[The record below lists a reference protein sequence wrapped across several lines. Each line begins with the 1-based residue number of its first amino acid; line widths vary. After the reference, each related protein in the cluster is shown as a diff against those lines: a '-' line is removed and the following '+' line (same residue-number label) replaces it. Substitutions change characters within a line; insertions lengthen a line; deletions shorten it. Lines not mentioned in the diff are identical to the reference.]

1 MMNEHSEKF
10 LRERRMMLFL
20 PLLTIP
26 FLFLAFWALGGGNP
40 DVLNDDHQT
49 KGLNLTLPGA
59 TLPEGENLDKMAL
72 YEKEEQKQ
80 RSLSQQ
86 EGQLPL
92 FESKLPVE
100 GKEAVPNDL
109 DRAEQEIAS
118 QLETIQQLVNAPAP
132 SVAKKVPEPVMEK
145 TGIHKDVRQLEEM
158 MEQMSRPMGED
169 PEMQQIDSMLDKLL
183 DVQHPERVQLRLEEA
198 KSKVKSFAVE
208 ASGGHETD
216 NQTNTAFQTNGFY
229 GLDESEPSAEE
240 PVPVAIAATVY
251 GDQEMVTGQ
260 TITLE
265 LSEDVSINGLSLLK
279 GQLVH
284 GRCSLSGERLEIKI
298 SAIRKGKMILPVS
311 LAVHDM
317 DAMEGIRIPGSM
329 ERKAVKEGA
338 GQAIQSTQL
347 MGYDTS
353 WQMQAASA
361 GSETVKGL
369 LSKKVKLTK
378 VRVRAGHP
386 VLLVNQK

>member
-1 MMNEHSEKF
+1 MMNEHSEQF

-40 DVLNDDHQT
+40 NVLDDDHQT

-72 YEKEEQKQ
+72 YEKEEQKH

-92 FESKLPVE
+92 FESGLPL
-100 GKEAVPNDL
+100 KEKTPIPKDL
-109 DRAEQEIAS
+109 DLAEQEIAS
-118 QLETIQQLVNAPAP
+118 QLETIQQLVNVPAPAA
-132 SVAKKVPEPVMEK
+132 AKKVTEPVMEK
-145 TGIHKDVRQLEEM
+145 TGIHEDVQQLEEM
-158 MEQMSRPMGED
+158 MQQMNRPMGED
-169 PEMQQIDSMLDKLL
+169 PEMQQIASMLDKLL
-183 DVQHPERVQLRLEEA
+183 DVQHPERVQQRLEAA
-198 KSKVKSFAVE
+198 KRKLKSYEVE
-208 ASGGHETD
+208 ASLEQEIKEANPTI
-216 NQTNTAFQTNGFY
+216 QTNGFY
-229 GLDESEPSAEE
+229 GLDERKPTVNE
-240 PVPVAIAATVY
+240 PVPVAIAAIVY
-251 GDQEMVTGQ
+251 GDQELVTGQ

-265 LSEDVSINGLSLLK
+265 LSEEVSINGLSFSK

-284 GRCSLSGERLEIKI
+284 GRCILSGERLEIEI
-298 SAIRKGKMILPVS
+298 SAIRNGKMILPVS
-311 LAVHDM
+311 LSVHDM

-329 ERKAVKEGA
+329 ERKALKEGV

-369 LSKKVKLTK
+369 LSKKAKLKKVK
-378 VRVRAGHP
+378 VRAGHP

>member
-1 MMNEHSEKF
+1 MMNEHSEQF

-40 DVLNDDHQT
+40 NVLNDDHQT

-59 TLPEGENLDKMAL
+59 NLTNEEKLDKMAL

-92 FESKLPVE
+92 FDSKLPLE
-100 GKEAVPNDL
+100 GKEAVPNEL
-109 DRAEQEIAS
+109 DRAEKEIAS
-118 QLETIQQLVNAPAP
+118 QLETIQQLVNVPAP
-132 SVAKKVPEPVMEK
+132 TAAKKVTETVLDK
-145 TGIHKDVRQLEEM
+145 TGIHEDVRQLEEM
-158 MEQMSRPMGED
+158 MRQLNRPTGED
-169 PEMQQIDSMLDKLL
+169 PEMKQIASMLDKLL
-183 DVQHPERVQLRLEEA
+183 DVQHPERVKQRLEKA
-198 KSKVKSFAVE
+198 KSKVKSYAVE
-208 ASGGHETD
+208 ASNVQAIKEVNPTI
-216 NQTNTAFQTNGFY
+216 QTNGFY
-229 GLDESEPSAEE
+229 GLDQREPAVNE

-251 GDQEMVTGQ
+251 GDQELVSGQ
-260 TITLE
+260 TVAME
-265 LSEDVSINGLSLLK
+265 LSEEVSINGLSFSK

-284 GRCSLSGERLEIKI
+284 GRCNLVGERLEIEV

-329 ERKAVKEGA
+329 ERKALKEGA

-369 LSKKVKLTK
+369 LSKKAKLKK